1 MKLVSQVKLVV
12 EKEHLDVL
20 TRTLATMNQAAN
32 EVSSVAWQHRVFS
45 RIPLRRTCYYEVRS
59 QFGLGA
65 QATQSVIR
73 KVADAYKLD
82 KNTRR
87 EFRLDG
93 AVTYDDRMLSW
104 NQDSR
109 TVSIWTVSGRITVA
123 FVGGARQ
130 LKLLTLRKGES
141 DLVLRDGRFFLFATC
156 DEQEPS
162 AVYSGKVLGI
172 DRGIANIATCSNGK
186 NYTGKG
192 VNRVRHRNEQL
203 RARLQH
209 RGTKSAKRLL
219 KKRYRKE
226 QRFVTDTNHKIS
238 YRVVR
243 EAQRTRSA
251 IALEDLCGIR
261 DRTRVR
267 KSQRRNH
274 NSWSYHQL
282 GQFIEYKTRRQG
294 VPFTTVDP
302 HYTSQHC
309 PCCGH
314 ISRKNRP
321 SRDLFDCKVCGFAG
335 PADVVASVNIASLGK
350 LKFELDQEKNESRR
364 GEVPHPNAGVQIN
377 PQDNLE
383 SVGLVPEMRTV
394 ALLRPEDLSVV
405 LLASSAL

>member
-1 MKLVSQVKLVV
+1 MKLVAQVKLVV
-12 EKEHLDVL
+12 EKEHVDVL
-20 TRTLATMNQAAN
+20 TRTLAIMNQAAN

-45 RIPLRRTCYYEVRS
+45 RVGLQRVCYHEVKDV
-59 QFGLGA
+59 FGLGA
-65 QATQSVIR
+65 QAAIHVTR
-73 KVADAYKLD
+73 KVSDAYKLD

-104 NQDSR
+104 NLDSR
-109 TVSIWTVSGRITVA
+109 TISIWTVSGRVSVP
-123 FVGGARQ
+123 FVGGERS
-130 LKLLTLRKGES
+130 LKLLTFRKGET
-141 DLVLRDGRFFLFATC
+141 DLIFRDGMWFLSATC
-156 DEQEPS
+156 DEQEPEALFGGS
-162 AVYSGKVLGI
+162 VFGI
-172 DRGIANIATCSNGK
+172 DRGIANIATASNGM
-186 NYTGKG
+186 NFTGKG
-192 VNRVRHRNEQL
+192 VNRVRHANEQL

-209 RGTKSAKRLL
+209 KGTKSAKRLL

-243 EAQRTRSA
+243 EAQRTGSG
-251 IALEDLCGIR
+251 IALEDLQGIR

-274 NSWSYHQL
+274 NSWSYYQL
-282 GQFIEYKTRRQG
+282 GQFMEYKAKRNG

-321 SRDLFDCKVCGFAG
+321 SRDLFHCKLCGFTG
-335 PADVVASVNIASLGK
+335 PADFVASVNIASLGK
-350 LKFELDQEKNESRR
+350 LKFELAQEKNESGR
-364 GEVPHPNAGVQIN
+364 GEVPHPNAGVQAN

-383 SVGLVPEMRTV
+383 SIGLVPEKRTV

-405 LLASSAL
+405 LPASSAL